1 VSSWP
6 TVGSPVIVG
15 RAVFFGEPVEPTT
28 AVAAERALVA
38 PSAFTAVT
46 LTRREWALS
55 AVVTTYVFCVEPAMP
70 THDSP
75 VLPQRSHWY
84 WYAVGVLLHVP
95 FWAMSVSPTDGV
107 PVIVGGAVLTGAAC
121 TAASAPPTSAAL
133 TAASASARPARSVD
147 RLATTSKPANFRVV
161 VNNKYVP
168 NSMLAPANE
177 TYITTP
183 TGRLRVGVVWQND
196 LRNSGYYVIVAGV
209 GTTDRLRCVS
219 GTACLLVAR
228 KPLAHAEETGWN
240 IKIVKTRGNV
250 VLSDKTVCLVGK

>member
-1 VSSWP
+1 MSAAR
-6 TVGSPVIVG
+6 
-15 RAVFFGEPVEPTT
+15 RAV
-28 AVAAERALVA
+28 
-38 PSAFTAVT
+38 
-46 LTRREWALS
+46 
-55 AVVTTYVFCVEPAMP
+55 
-70 THDSP
+70 
-75 VLPQRSHWY
+75 
-84 WYAVGVLLHVP
+84 LL
-95 FWAMSVSPTDGV
+95 G
-107 PVIVGGAVLTGAAC
+107 VLTGLLLAAAVP
-121 TAASAPPTSAAL
+121 TAGIGATTASAA
-133 TAASASARPARSVD
+133 
-147 RLATTSKPANFRVV
+147 KPANFRVV

-209 GTTDRLRCVS
+209 GTTDRLRYVS

-228 KPLAHAEETGWN
+228 RPLAHAQETGWN